1 MHNNDI
7 IIYTTE
13 DGLSEFTLRELDGE
27 LWLTQKEIAELYQT
41 SKQNIGKHIK
51 AIFAEQELD
60 DSVVNFQFTTAADGK
75 NYRMGLYPLSL
86 IIAVGYR
93 VRSTR
98 GTQFRQWAQ
107 TVPKIS
113 LNSCSTASGTSA
125 AANGGCICVCAK
137 YSPWRRI
144 TSPAS
149 KKPPIF
155 SKSYK
160 TNFITP
166 APAIPPLKLFTKG
179 RMRGNPIWG

>member
-1 MHNNDI
+1 MHNNNI

-98 GTQFRQWAQ
+98 GTQFRQWA
-107 TVPKIS
+107 TRT
-113 LNSCSTASGTSA
+113 L
-125 AANGGCICVCAK
+125 
-137 YSPWRRI
+137 WRRI

-160 TNFITP
+160 TNFITL
-166 APAIPPLKLFTKG
+166 APAIPPLK
-179 RMRGNPIWG
+179 